1 MRVRM
6 LPAGHAALLVEC
18 DDLADVLA
26 LHDALVRTAPAGV
39 VEFVPAART
48 LLVAVD
54 PAVLP
59 LESAESWIRRTAAGG
74 IGDGAE
80 GDGARAEAGAPG
92 DLVDPAG
99 PSAPVQRGTADAEV
113 VTVPVEYGGDDL
125 HDTAVLLGLSPE
137 ALVAHH
143 VAVTWRVAF
152 IGFAPGFGYLVSDE
166 WPFQVPRLDAP
177 RTRVPAGSVA
187 LAGAFAGAYPRESPG
202 GWRIVG
208 RTDAVLWDAT
218 SDEPALFAPARRVR
232 FQAVRP

>member
-1 MRVRM
+1 M

-18 DDLADVLA
+18 EDLAGVLA

-48 LLVAVD
+48 LLVGVD
-54 PAVLP
+54 PGALP

-74 IGDGAE
+74 AGDRASIEQGALAGDGAPADP
-80 GDGARAEAGAPG
+80 GMAG
-92 DLVDPAG
+92 
-99 PSAPVQRGTADAEV
+99 AEV

-125 HDTAVLLGLSPE
+125 HGTAGLLGLSPE

-143 VAVTWRVAF
+143 VAATWRVAF

-208 RTDAVLWDAT
+208 RTDAVLWDAA

-232 FQAVRP
+232 FTAVRP

>member
-18 DDLADVLA
+18 EDLAGVLA

-48 LLVAVD
+48 LLVGVD
-54 PAVLP
+54 PGALP
-59 LESAESWIRRTAAGG
+59 LESAESWIRRTAEG
-74 IGDGAE
+74 GAE
-80 GDGARAEAGAPG
+80 DGPRTEARVP
-92 DLVDPAG
+92 VD
-99 PSAPVQRGTADAEV
+99 RGTADAEV

-125 HDTAVLLGLSPE
+125 HGTAGLLGLSPE

-143 VAVTWRVAF
+143 VAATCRVAF

-208 RTDAVLWDAT
+208 RTDAVLWDAA

-232 FQAVRP
+232 FTAVRP